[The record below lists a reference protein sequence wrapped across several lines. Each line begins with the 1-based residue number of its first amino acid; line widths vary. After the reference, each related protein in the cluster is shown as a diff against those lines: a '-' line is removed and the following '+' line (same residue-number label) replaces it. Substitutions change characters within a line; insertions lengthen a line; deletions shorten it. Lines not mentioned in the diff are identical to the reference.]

1 MRIFVVDDDRDLAES
16 LAEVLELSGH
26 EVQIAH
32 SGEEAVEI
40 FRTQDFD
47 VSFMD
52 VVMPGMN
59 GVESFL
65 EIRKIK
71 PDAKVFMLTGY
82 SVTQLLEQAM
92 ENGALGVLEKP
103 IGVEDLLQRIEGMEP
118 EQEGMVLVADD
129 DPAFRESLVEVLKQR
144 GYNVCVASTGEQ
156 AVERVMAGGIDV
168 LALDLRLPLLSG
180 LDVYLELKRRG
191 KTLPTV
197 IMSGHLNEESEAVS
211 ALCDMSV
218 TGILTKPFDPS
229 HLLAALDRIGPPASP
244 GVAPVEPAAAPVEPV
259 AAAVPPPAPV
269 VPLATVVPPATV
281 VPDAAAAPA
290 NGPSVSTAQPQPAP
304 RAAVAAAVQPSNG
317 DAVAALRGRAATD
330 PSLSAVAP
338 MAPQA
343 PAPAPAAEPPL
354 PPAPTYRP
362 PEGD

>member
-26 EVQIAH
+26 EVEIAH
-32 SGEEAVEI
+32 SGEQAIEI
-40 FRTQDFD
+40 FRDRDFD

-92 ENGALGVLEKP
+92 ENGALGILEKP
-103 IGVEDLLQRIEGMEP
+103 IGVEELLQRIEGMQP

-129 DPAFRESLVEVLKQR
+129 DPAFRDSLEEVLRQR
-144 GYNVCVASTGEQ
+144 GYNVCVASTGEE
-156 AVERVMAGGIDV
+156 AVERVLAGGIDV

-180 LDVYLELKRRG
+180 FEVYLELKKRG
-191 KTLPTV
+191 KAVPTV

-218 TGILTKPFDPS
+218 TGILTKPFDPA
-229 HLLAALDRIGPPASP
+229 HLIAALDRIAPTAGQGSGPAAPDP
-244 GVAPVEPAAAPVEPV
+244 EPVERTAPVTDLFAGATQPPG
-259 AAAVPPPAPV
+259 AAVASGP
-269 VPLATVVPPATV
+269 
-281 VPDAAAAPA
+281 AAPA
-290 NGPSVSTAQPQPAP
+290 QP
-304 RAAVAAAVQPSNG
+304 
-317 DAVAALRGRAATD
+317 
-330 PSLSAVAP
+330 
-338 MAPQA
+338 A
-343 PAPAPAAEPPL
+343 PAPAPQADIAAALRGPAATGPARSPIAPVADPPRISEAEA
-354 PPAPTYRP
+354 PEAPARPYQP
-362 PEGD
+362 PE